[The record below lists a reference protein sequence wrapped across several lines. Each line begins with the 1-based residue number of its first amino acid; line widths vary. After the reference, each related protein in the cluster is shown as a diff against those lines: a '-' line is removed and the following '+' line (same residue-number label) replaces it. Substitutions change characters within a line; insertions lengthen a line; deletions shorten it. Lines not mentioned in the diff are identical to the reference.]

1 MISSLETMSYL
12 ETVLTQFLCLELVSI
27 FGLMWVHD
35 QDQDINL
42 GLGLSVTQQ
51 E

>member
-12 ETVLTQFLCLELVSI
+12 ETVLTQFLFLVLVSI